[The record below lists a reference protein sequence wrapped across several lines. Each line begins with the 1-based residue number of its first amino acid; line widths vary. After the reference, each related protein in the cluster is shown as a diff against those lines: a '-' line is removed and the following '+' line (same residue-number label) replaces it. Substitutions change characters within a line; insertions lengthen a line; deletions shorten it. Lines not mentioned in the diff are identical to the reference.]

1 MKTGSEKGAI
11 RNTTSRLFKLY
22 IFILAAIN
30 VAYIAIQMYK
40 SKASQPFLTTGE
52 ITKKEFL
59 KLDSLLSY
67 SVLIETSLIA
77 LVGLYALFI
86 FTKNA
91 NMLYSFVVSHIRI
104 FILFFAI
111 SYGLSWITSASIES
125 LSGHLLGPFLIT
137 LAVFGYYLVKRL
149 PKRVVAKKA

>member
-1 MKTGSEKGAI
+1 MKTVSENRVI

-22 IFILAAIN
+22 IFFLAAIN

-52 ITKKEFL
+52 ITKAEFL
-59 KLDSLLSY
+59 KLETLLSY

-91 NMLYSFVVSHIRI
+91 NTLYSFVVTHIRI
-104 FILFFAI
+104 LILFFAI
-111 SYGLSWITSASIES
+111 SYALSWITSASIES

-149 PKRVVAKKA
+149 PKRVIAKKA